1 MKIEIWSDIVCPF
14 CYIGKRRFEKALEQF
29 SNKSNIEIE
38 WKSFQLDPSM
48 ERQAAGSIDQY
59 LAERKGFSIEQAK
72 QMNNHVSQMA
82 KEVGLDYHFEIAIP
96 NNTKLAHRLL
106 HFAKQQGKQ
115 NEMKERLMQA
125 YFIKGEDI
133 GDITILAKCANE
145 IGLDKNEVVEILQNN
160 AYENEV
166 QIDLYH
172 AQQIGVTGVPFF
184 VFNNKYAI
192 SGAQASETFLELLSK
207 VSEEESLNVSG
218 N

>member
-1 MKIEIWSDIVCPF
+1 
-14 CYIGKRRFEKALEQF
+14 
-29 SNKSNIEIE
+29 
-38 WKSFQLDPSM
+38 
-48 ERQAAGSIDQY
+48 
-59 LAERKGFSIEQAK
+59 
-72 QMNNHVSQMA
+72 
-82 KEVGLDYHFEIAIP
+82 
-96 NNTKLAHRLL
+96 
-106 HFAKQQGKQ
+106 
-115 NEMKERLMQA
+115 MKERLMQA

-133 GDITILAKCANE
+133 GDITILAKCASQ

-192 SGAQASETFLELLSK
+192 SGAQASETFLELLNK
-207 VSEEESLNVSG
+207 VSEEENLNVSG